1 MVFVFGTRVIWYTAL
16 SSKTNCTCHLLI
28 CADCS
33 TLHTSTFL
41 TRSWQVRCSDYN
53 MAVVLLLDTFV
64 LPPLPPPLSP
74 TTSPSYVFHP
84 LFFSSLPSS
93 FLWLFIFPC
102 LSFSPFPPTS
112 SPHSTL
118 SSHPALLF
126 SSSTDFTSP
135 EVHLPMAEE
144 KDYFTVTD
152 ELSRENSHF
161 ALSEA
166 LLVVIEQVG

>member
-1 MVFVFGTRVIWYTAL
+1 MSLVDLCRLF
-16 SSKTNCTCHLLI
+16 HLTHKHI
-28 CADCS
+28 
-33 TLHTSTFL
+33 
-41 TRSWQVRCSDYN
+41 
-53 MAVVLLLDTFV
+53 LDTFLASTV
-64 LPPLPPPLSP
+64 LRLQYGCCF
-74 TTSPSYVFHP
+74 TVGHVCSPSPSSSSLSYHFPFPYVFHP
-84 LFFSSLPSS
+84 LFFSSLLSS
-93 FLWLFIFPC
+93 FWLFIFPC

-166 LLVVIEQVG
+166 LLVVIEQVGWQ

>member
-1 MVFVFGTRVIWYTAL
+1 MSLIDLCRLF
-16 SSKTNCTCHLLI
+16 HLTHKHI
-28 CADCS
+28 
-33 TLHTSTFL
+33 
-41 TRSWQVRCSDYN
+41 
-53 MAVVLLLDTFV
+53 LDTFLASTV
-64 LPPLPPPLSP
+64 LRLQYGCCFTVGHVCSPSPSSSSLSYHFPPTSLMFSTLSSSHLSLPP
-74 TTSPSYVFHP
+74 
-84 LFFSSLPSS
+84 SL
-93 FLWLFIFPC
+93 FLWLFIFPPC

-118 SSHPALLF
+118 SCRPVLLF

-166 LLVVIEQVG
+166 LLVVIEQVGWQ